1 MIRIRWKSGLP
12 HHMAHN
18 QIRRIIMKTSILA
31 ICCAMTMALLTPFAQ
46 AGSDTVLEFD
56 TMVGVAGPFLGDAN
70 PIRDVN
76 GGGAPWVLERGRGEL
91 RSDGELEVEVEGLI
105 IPESAGRGFNPA
117 AFFRAAVSCI
127 TMDEAGFPMN
137 HTVYTDNGAEVMKG
151 DPTNG
156 DARIEAMVVLP
167 NPCIA
172 PIVFVTSPTG
182 SWFAVT
188 GFFMDM
194 AEPEPLL

>member
-1 MIRIRWKSGLP
+1 
-12 HHMAHN
+12 MAHN

-76 GGGAPWVLERGRGEL
+76 GGGAPW
-91 RSDGELEVEVEGLI
+91 ELEVEVEGLI